1 MQKVAIFDIDG
12 TIFRSS
18 LLIQI
23 VERFVAEDIF
33 KKSAAQ
39 DFARE
44 KLAWLDRKGDYEAY
58 IMAVVKVF
66 IANIKGVAYADF
78 ERIGEEVVAEQ
89 KDRVYRYTRDLI
101 KTLKKKGYFLLAV
114 SHSPKGVLD
123 HFCRRAGFDKVYG
136 LYYETGP
143 TERFT
148 GKIAEQAFMM
158 NKAAVVKHAVAK
170 EGLTLKGSLGV
181 GDTES
186 DIPFL
191 ELVDEPICF
200 NPNSKLYAHA
210 RRNKWQVVV
219 ERKDVIYEIQ

>member
-89 KDRVYRYTRDLI
+89 KEI
-101 KTLKKKGYFLLAV
+101 
-114 SHSPKGVLD
+114 
-123 HFCRRAGFDKVYG
+123 
-136 LYYETGP
+136 
-143 TERFT
+143 FT
-148 GKIAEQAFMM
+148 
-158 NKAAVVKHAVAK
+158 
-170 EGLTLKGSLGV
+170 
-181 GDTES
+181 
-186 DIPFL
+186 
-191 ELVDEPICF
+191 
-200 NPNSKLYAHA
+200 
-210 RRNKWQVVV
+210 QVH
-219 ERKDVIYEIQ
+219 